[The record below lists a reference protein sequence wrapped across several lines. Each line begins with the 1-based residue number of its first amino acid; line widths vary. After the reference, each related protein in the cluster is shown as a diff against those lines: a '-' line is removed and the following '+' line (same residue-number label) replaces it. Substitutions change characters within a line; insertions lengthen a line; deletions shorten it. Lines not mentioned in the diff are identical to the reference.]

1 MTFLE
6 PMTGIIA
13 AAVAV
18 PLLLAL
24 YFLKLR
30 RRPVRVSATFLW
42 QQASRDMQA
51 NVPLR
56 WLRFNWLLLLQLL
69 ALACLVIAAARPTIP
84 SADGGGGAKTVLL
97 IDASGSMAALDGDR
111 AFRIDSTQA
120 AAISRL
126 DEAKGRALRAID
138 ELENAGDGGRRRMMV
153 VKFAATAS
161 ALTGMTDDTT
171 ALREAVRSITQTDQA
186 GDPFEALKL
195 IGTLTR
201 KPENE
206 LSEEAFTP
214 TSVLAFSDGDVGRFE
229 DTPQRQRELAGAMAG
244 LSLKLVRCG
253 SPAAETSANNLGIVS
268 LNARR
273 DYEDPALVR
282 VFARIV
288 NASAEAK
295 STQVS
300 ISVDGRV
307 AERRAVTIPK
317 GTSEKP
323 GELGVT
329 FELNESKGGVM
340 LARLLDEDLLSSDNA
355 AGVVVGALSPARVLV
370 IGPGEGEPNADRILL
385 AALDVHKP
393 AKLDVMN
400 ASQAAGVF
408 SGLQEPG
415 RGIGYDLVIFDRV
428 EAINPPRV
436 ASLHFAKTL
445 SVTAP
450 KAGAVNEGERV
461 SITPTVMGGE
471 NAEPDR
477 MLSWQR
483 EHPLLKYVSLE
494 TIIMS
499 PPTVLKLLSS
509 TDASKVGW
517 TVETLASA
525 ALGPQIALVND
536 RGLARAR
543 AGGGGLGVV
552 PRVVVA
558 CELEKSNW
566 GPHFSFPIFLGNVLD
581 VMAGRGGIGGGRV
594 GWAFSTVDAVTV
606 TPPTGA
612 GGVLEVK
619 NAAGEIVQRI
629 EGEGAEALES
639 DGRLN
644 LGVIARAGLYVVSRV
659 ASGGANAAEI
669 GAPGIAAVNML
680 SEGESLVRT
689 HAEMKLSSNMPPAK
703 LPIGAAVEGG
713 REIWNWFVLAA
724 VVLLTLE
731 WLLYAW
737 LMKG

>member
-13 AAVAV
+13 AGVAV

-69 ALACLVIAAARPTIP
+69 ALGCLVVAAARPTVP
-84 SADGGGGAKTVLL
+84 SSDGGGAKTVLL

-111 AFRIDSTQA
+111 SFRVDSTQA

-138 ELENAGDGGRRRMMV
+138 ELENAGGGGRRMMV
-153 VKFAATAS
+153 VKFASTAS

-171 ALREAVRSITQTDQA
+171 ALREAVLSVTQTDQP
-186 GDPFEALKL
+186 GDALEAIKL

-206 LSEEAFTP
+206 LSEEAFIP

-253 SPAAETSANNLGIVS
+253 SPTAEAAANNLGIVS

-273 DYEDPALVR
+273 DYEDPAIVR
-282 VFARIV
+282 VFARVI

-317 GTSEKP
+317 GSAEKP

-340 LARLLDEDLLSSDNA
+340 LVRLLDEDLLGSDNA

-408 SGLQEPG
+408 SGPQEPG

-428 EAINPPRV
+428 EAVNPPRV
-436 ASLHFAKTL
+436 ASVHFARAL

-450 KAGAVNEGERV
+450 KWGAAGEDERV
-461 SITPTVMGGE
+461 SITAKVMGNE

-499 PPTVLKLLSS
+499 PPTVLTLPGSA
-509 TDASKVGW
+509 DAARVGW
-517 TVETLASA
+517 TVDTLASA
-525 ALGPQIALVND
+525 ALGPQVALVND
-536 RGLARAR
+536 RGLVRARAG

-558 CELEKSNW
+558 FELEKSNW

-581 VMAGRGGIGGGRV
+581 VMAGRGGVGGGRL

-612 GGVLEVK
+612 GRVLEVK
-619 NAAGEIVQRI
+619 NAAGEVVQRL
-629 EGEGAEALES
+629 EGEGTEAFES

-644 LGVIARAGLYVVSRV
+644 LGVIPRAGLYVVSRV
-659 ASGGANAAEI
+659 AAGASNPPEAA
-669 GAPGIAAVNML
+669 APGIAAVNML
-680 SEGESLVRT
+680 SEGESLLRT
-689 HAEMKLSSNMPPAK
+689 HAEMKLSTIMPPTR
-703 LPIGAAVEGG
+703 LPIGASLEGG

>member
-1 MTFLE
+1 
-6 PMTGIIA
+6 MTGIIA

-69 ALACLVIAAARPTIP
+69 ALACLVFAAARPTIP
-84 SADGGGGAKTVLL
+84 SADGVGGAKTVLL

-111 AFRIDSTQA
+111 AFRTDSTQA

-138 ELENAGDGGRRRMMV
+138 ELDNAGGGGRRRMMV
-153 VKFAATAS
+153 VKFAASAS

-171 ALREAVRSITQTDQA
+171 ALREAVLSVTQTDQT

-214 TSVLAFSDGDVGRFE
+214 TNVLAFSDGDVGRFE

-253 SPAAETSANNLGIVS
+253 TPSAETSANNLGIVS

-273 DYEDPALVR
+273 DYEDPAVVR

-317 GTSEKP
+317 GTADKP

-340 LARLLDEDLLSSDNA
+340 LVRLLDEDLLSSDNA

-370 IGPGEGEPNADRILL
+370 IGPGEGEPNTDRILL

-393 AKLDVMN
+393 AKLDVVS
-400 ASQAAGVF
+400 ASQAAGIF
-408 SGLQEPG
+408 SGPQEPG

-428 EAINPPRV
+428 ESVNPPRV
-436 ASLHFAKTL
+436 ASLHFAKAL

-450 KAGAVNEGERV
+450 KADSGSEGERV
-461 SITPTVMGGE
+461 AIMPTVMGGE

-499 PPTVLKLLSS
+499 PPTVLKLPNS
-509 TDASKVGW
+509 TEASRAGW

-536 RGLARAR
+536 RGLTRAR
-543 AGGGGLGVV
+543 AGAGGGALGVV

-558 CELEKSNW
+558 FELEKSNW

-581 VMAGRGGIGGGRV
+581 VMAGRGGVSGGRL

-619 NAAGEIVQRI
+619 NAAGEVVQRI

-644 LGVIARAGLYVVSRV
+644 LSVIPRAGLYVVSRV
-659 ASGGANAAEI
+659 APGGANVGEI

-689 HAEMKLSSNMPPAK
+689 HAEMKLSSNMPPVK
-703 LPIGAAVEGG
+703 LPIGAAAEGG

-737 LMKG
+737 LMKA